1 MRTLIVAQY
10 FWPENFRINDLVLDL
25 KGRGH
30 QVEVLTG
37 IPNYPEGSFFEGY
50 GLFNRRK
57 EDFNGIKVFRVP
69 LVPRGKSKGV
79 RLALNFF
86 SFAFFA
92 SLLGPFYCRGRYDA
106 IFVFE
111 PSPITVCLPAIVL
124 KWLGKGPV
132 FFWVLDLWPETLSA
146 TGAVKSPAILGAVR
160 SLVRFIYSNCD
171 KILISSKGFA
181 SQVASLGFSPADTH
195 YFPNW
200 VEDVYWENPRDTL
213 PAVVGSLPEGFKI
226 VFAGNI
232 GAAQCFEALL
242 DAAEILKGDPS
253 LQWLIIG
260 DGRMAEWVKGE
271 IKRRGLEASFHML
284 GRHTPETVVDI
295 SAKSDAL
302 LVSLRPDPVFALT
315 VPGKIQSYLACGKP
329 IIASLDGEGAEL
341 VKESGAGLACPAGDA
356 KALADVVRT
365 LAAMPREER
374 AKMGAQGLKF
384 CRDNFTRSRLVDSL
398 EGWITEVAKKYN

>member
-1 MRTLIVAQY
+1 LNILVVTQY
-10 FWPENFRINDLVLDL
+10 FWPENFRINDLVADF
-25 KGRGH
+25 KSRGH
-30 QVEVLTG
+30 QVDVLTG
-37 IPNYPEGSFFEGY
+37 IPNYPEGNFFDGY
-50 GLFNRRK
+50 GLFNRRQ
-57 EDFNGIKVFRVP
+57 ESFEGVKVFRVP
-69 LVPRGKSKGV
+69 IVSRGKSKGL

-86 SFAFFA
+86 SFAFSA
-92 SLLGPFYCRGRYDA
+92 SLLGPFYCKGRYDA

-124 KWLGKGPV
+124 KLLGRGPV

-146 TGAVKSPAILGAVR
+146 TGAVKSRAILAAVR
-160 SLVRFIYSNCD
+160 GLVRFIYSQCD
-171 KILISSKGFA
+171 KILVSSKGFA
-181 SQVASLGFSPADTH
+181 SQVASLGFNSSDTH

-200 VEDVYWENPRDTL
+200 VEDVYWEKPRDTL
-213 PAVVGSLPEGFKI
+213 PAVIGRLPEGFKI

-232 GAAQCFEALL
+232 GSAQCFEALL
-242 DAAEILKGDPS
+242 GAAEILKRDPS

-260 DGRMAEWVKGE
+260 DGRMADWVKGE
-271 IKRRGLEASFHML
+271 VRRRGLGANFHML

-341 VKESGAGLACPAGDA
+341 VKESGAGIACPAGDA
-356 KALADVVRT
+356 NALAEAVRT
-365 LAAMPREER
+365 LAAMPCAERE
-374 AKMGAQGLKF
+374 KMGAQGLKF
-384 CRDNFTRSRLVDSL
+384 CRENFTRARLVDSL
-398 EGWITEVAKKYN
+398 EGWIMEVAKKYN